1 MKHVYQELSND
12 VVVGASLRDSWIKG
26 RKMLV
31 GTKEEMMKEKGV
43 NGGSSEI
50 SGATHFIRI
59 CQHERKKVFN
69 VESRPS
75 VRSLLPTQAKLVGH
89 LSFSADYNVPRH
101 HPPKNN

>member
-1 MKHVYQELSND
+1 MKHVYQELSKD
-12 VVVGASLRDSWIKG
+12 VVVASLRDSWIKG

-31 GTKEEMMKEKGV
+31 ERKEEMMKEKGV

-69 VESRPS
+69 VGSRLS
-75 VRSLLPTQAKLVGH
+75 VRSLRPMKAKLAGH